1 MTRFLPKSL
10 FGQTLL
16 ILLLGLVISHGIGAW
31 IYAGAREQA
40 VRAIGGYAAAQRV
53 ANLSHLVEDAPAD
66 WRPRI
71 VAALSDPTFHVWLS
85 AQRPAQLPADAD
97 GAAKVI
103 EDYVRQQLPDHPD
116 RQVWAAV
123 FAPTATRGGAPF
135 APPFDHRPPP
145 GPMRGMGG
153 MGGMGAMMHQMMGPD
168 FGVSRGLQVAV
179 KLSDGQWLSFATTLP
194 QRAPSV
200 SWQFII
206 SMALMGVIVLAVSV
220 WAVRRV
226 TAPLG
231 TLSAA
236 ADRLGRDVAAEP
248 LAEAGTI
255 EMQHAARAFN
265 RMQERLRRLIE
276 SRTQMLAALSHDLRT
291 PLTLLRLRVEEVV
304 DIDERDKM
312 LGTIGE
318 MDEMI
323 GTTLAFARDEVRA
336 EPRRR
341 VDIAA
346 LLASVVD
353 DMADAGL
360 LVTMAPAAPLIHEC
374 QPGALKRAITNLLD
388 NAVKYGKRAQ
398 AAITAAA
405 KTIEITIDDDGPGIP
420 EAELPR
426 VFQPFYRVEESRNR
440 YTGGT
445 GLGLAIAQSIVQAH
459 GGELTLANRPGGG
472 LRASI
477 KLPF

>member
-16 ILLLGLVISHGIGAW
+16 VLLLGLVVSHAIGAW

-53 ANLSHLVEDAPAD
+53 ANLAHLVEDAPAD

-71 VAALSDPTFHVWLS
+71 VAALSDPTFHVALAS
-85 AQRPAQLPADAD
+85 QPPAQLPADAD

-103 EDYVRQQLPDHPD
+103 EDYVRQQLPDRPD
-116 RQVWAAV
+116 RQVRAAV
-123 FAPTATRGGAPF
+123 FDPTGAPGGAPF
-135 APPFDHRPPP
+135 GPPFDHRPPP
-145 GPMRGMGG
+145 GPMGGMGMGG
-153 MGGMGAMMHQMMGPD
+153 MGGMMHQMMGPD
-168 FGVSRGLQVAV
+168 FGAWRGLQVAV
-179 KLSDGQWLSFATTLP
+179 KLSDGQWLSFATSLP
-194 QRAPSV
+194 QGAPSV

-206 SMALMGVIVLAVSV
+206 SMALMGVIVIAVSV
-220 WAVRRV
+220 WAVRRL

-231 TLSAA
+231 MLSAA

-248 LAEAGTI
+248 LAETGTS
-255 EMQHAARAFN
+255 EMQRAARTFN
-265 RMQERLRRLIE
+265 RMQERLRRLVE

-291 PLTLLRLRVEEVV
+291 PLTLLRLRAEEVA
-304 DIDERDKM
+304 DTDERDKM
-312 LGTIGE
+312 LATIAE
-318 MDEMI
+318 MNEMI

-341 VDIAA
+341 VDVAA

-360 LVTMAPAAPLIHEC
+360 PVTMAPAAPLTHEC

-388 NAVKYGKRAQ
+388 NAVKYGKRVE
-398 AAITAAA
+398 AAITSTA

-420 EAELPR
+420 EEELPR
-426 VFQPFYRVEESRNR
+426 VFQPFYRVEESRSR
-440 YTGGT
+440 DTGGT

-472 LRASI
+472 LRAAI
-477 KLPF
+477 TLPA